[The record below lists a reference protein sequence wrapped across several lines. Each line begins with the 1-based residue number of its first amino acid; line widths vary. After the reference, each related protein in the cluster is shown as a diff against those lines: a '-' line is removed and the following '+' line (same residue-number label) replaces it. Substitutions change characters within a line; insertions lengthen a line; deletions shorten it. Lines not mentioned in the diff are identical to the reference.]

1 MIAKRN
7 SKYADNQFHLILYTI
22 TDLFSSIVTLIII
35 KSRYIF
41 DMTFLDILIEAF
53 SIPFVLLRLV
63 SLPTKSAL
71 YFSKVFIRTYSAFV
85 L

>member
-41 DMTFLDILIEAF
+41 DMTFLDIFDWGFFDTFCVAAF
-53 SIPFVLLRLV
+53 GII
-63 SLPTKSAL
+63 AH
-71 YFSKVFIRTYSAFV
+71 
-85 L
+85 